1 MNKISMSDTLSLAR
15 QPIMNR
21 DEQIFGYEFFYR
33 DEEGKCSIDDPRHA
47 TSSVLVNLLNQ
58 IGTAASFGDSFA
70 FINTDGPLLLTDIIR
85 TLPKEKFVF
94 ELSENMKYTAQIHEA
109 IRYYHSLGY
118 HFALDNAS
126 FHPHYIERFAPLF
139 AYMTFAKF
147 DVNQT
152 DIEQLHFF
160 PNPFGQIKLIA
171 QRIEFYELF
180 EAYRVLGF
188 DYFQGFY
195 FAKSHLI
202 THGRIS
208 PRNGDVLSLFSLLQT
223 DTSLEKIYT
232 LFKQQSPLS
241 LQLIQFLTSTQPEYI
256 YHATSIKEMIERM
269 GKNALMQWLL
279 LIIYS
284 KSGTSATSGI
294 NSYTLFTQKRVD
306 LVLKLLSYAAPN
318 PTEKLIESARL
329 IALYSLLEGLMNLP
343 IEQIVRS
350 LNPNDEIKNAL
361 LVHSGLLGRVYA
373 AVLKLENNDVIT
385 ASLLLKSYGV
395 DPELL
400 ETCT

>member
-1 MNKISMSDTLSLAR
+1 MNSTLSLAR

-21 DEQIFGYEFFYR
+21 DEQIVGYEFFYR
-33 DEEGKCSIDDPRHA
+33 DEEGQCSIDDPRHA

-58 IGTAASFGDSFA
+58 IGTAASFGDSLA

-85 TLPKEKFVF
+85 SLPKEKFIF
-94 ELSENMKYTAQIHEA
+94 ELSETMKHTAQIHDA

-118 HFALDNAS
+118 QFALDNAS
-126 FHPHYIERFAPLF
+126 FHPHYIEDFGPLF
-139 AYMTFAKF
+139 ACISFAKF

-171 QRIEFYELF
+171 QRIEFHELF

-188 DYFQGFY
+188 KYFQGFY

-202 THGRIS
+202 THPRIDPKNS
-208 PRNGDVLSLFSLLQT
+208 DVLSLFSLLQN
-223 DTSLEKIYT
+223 DASLEQIYT
-232 LFKQQSPLS
+232 SFKRQSALS
-241 LQLIQFLTSTQPEYI
+241 LQLIQFLNSTQPEYT
-256 YHATSIKEMIERM
+256 YQASSIKEMIERM

-284 KSGTSATSGI
+284 KSGTSATSMI

-306 LVLKLLSYAAPN
+306 LVLKLLSYASPN
-318 PTEKLIESARL
+318 PTEALIENARL
-329 IALYSLLEGLMNLP
+329 IALYSLLERRMHLP

-350 LNPNDEIKNAL
+350 LNPNDEVKDAL
-361 LVHSGLLGRVYA
+361 LVHAGLLGRVYSA
-373 AVLKLENNDVIT
+373 ALKLENNDIIT

-395 DPELL
+395 TPELL
-400 ETCT
+400 EISILDNKS